1 MSLQKY
7 TVKEVGKPFKVMVSA
22 RKYTGWTK
30 SSYFAHMGGLY
41 GLAIGADKMKTIT
54 IKVILNNYLNYGAQ
68 KDLEAYLERKGYESR
83 WRPRTRFPW
92 SGNIWVNEEV
102 IKFTSS
108 DPAALKEEAKKYV
121 AEKKAQVKKA
131 LQEVLNNF
139 LEDRGDLYDN
149 TIWDPLHVEVAA

>member
-7 TVKEVGKPFKVMVSA
+7 AVKEIGKPFKVQVSA

-68 KDLEAYLERKGYESR
+68 KDLEAYLERKGFESR
-83 WRPRTRFPW
+83 WRPRARFPW

-108 DPAALKEEAKKYV
+108 DPAGLKEEAKQYV